1 MTLEQLRI
9 FVTVAELLNMR
20 ATAERLHLSQPAVSA
35 AIAALEERHATRL
48 FHRIGRGLELNEAGR
63 AFLPAARSVLAK
75 AAEAVQVLDDL
86 SGLVRGELRIAAS
99 QTVATY
105 WLPGFLTRFAARYPG
120 VRLDLRVSNT
130 AQAAIAV
137 MDGEADLGFVEGRID
152 KAFSLHKEPVGGDD
166 FRLYAAPGHPL
177 VGHPVEREELLR
189 AHWVLREEGSGT
201 RDHLAHC
208 LKSIFQIELTDLDIR
223 LVLPSNEAVLEGVAN
238 GGLISAVS
246 DLAAASRVRAGLV
259 EALDCTL
266 EQRTFHMLRHRE
278 RPLSSAAQ
286 AFVDML

>member
-9 FVTVAELLNMR
+9 FVTVAEMLNMR
-20 ATAERLHLSQPAVSA
+20 AAAERLHLSQPAISA

-63 AFLPAARSVLAK
+63 AFLPAARNVLAK
-75 AAEAVQVLDDL
+75 ATEALQVLDDL

-99 QTVATY
+99 QTVANY
-105 WLPGFLTRFAARYPG
+105 WLPGFLTRFAVRYPTI
-120 VRLDLRVSNT
+120 RLNLRVGNT
-130 AQAAIAV
+130 TQAAASV
-137 MDGEADLGFVEGRID
+137 MGGEAELGFVEGKID
-152 KAFSLHKEPVGGDD
+152 DALLLHKQPVGGDD

-177 VGHPVEREELLR
+177 VGRALRRQDLVETQ
-189 AHWVLREEGSGT
+189 WVLREEGSGT
-201 RDHLAHC
+201 RDHLARC
-208 LKSIFQIELTDLDIR
+208 LKSIFQIDLADLDIR
-223 LVLPSNEAVLEGVAN
+223 LVLPSNEAVLEGVSS

-266 EQRTFHMLRHRE
+266 EKRSFHMLRHRE
-278 RPLSSAAQ
+278 RPMSRAAQ
-286 AFVDML
+286 AFVEML